1 MISNV
6 TNTMGLLSKFW
17 NLNYEKSK
25 QFRGQGYSE
34 EGALH
39 HAEQRF
45 QAWIKE
51 SEREGNNLIISTKK
65 ISFVQKNP
73 LLKVCYIDCKYKKSI

>member
-1 MISNV
+1 
-6 TNTMGLLSKFW
+6 MGLITELFKK
-17 NLNYEKSK
+17 NITKTI

-45 QAWIKE
+45 QAWIR
-51 SEREGNNLIISTKK
+51 ERDEAEKK
-65 ISFVQKNP
+65 TNVLSRAITYQQKNP
-73 LLKVCYIDCKYKKSI
+73 LLIVCKIDCLYKTQ

>member
-1 MISNV
+1 
-6 TNTMGLLSKFW
+6 MGLISELFKR
-17 NLNYEKSK
+17 NVDKEI

-51 SEREGNNLIISTKK
+51 KDEDGKKTVIKSREISY
-65 ISFVQKNP
+65 VQKNP
-73 LLKVCYIDCKYKKSI
+73 LLIICHINCIYSQL

>member
-1 MISNV
+1 
-6 TNTMGLLSKFW
+6 MGLITELFKK
-17 NLNYEKSK
+17 NVDKTV

-45 QAWIKE
+45 QAWIR
-51 SEREGNNLIISTKK
+51 ERDETEKKTTIVSRHISY
-65 ISFVQKNP
+65 VQKNP
-73 LLKVCYIDCKYKKSI
+73 ILTVCKIDCTYKNQ